1 MKWDNILQQWFVHVQ
16 WILFSLLALLAALL
30 LAWQVLAKTNFW
42 YPLWYDIV
50 KIDQTIATY
59 GPKNRYRNRFE
70 TTTKTERVRL
80 FSKLVE
86 AIHQQGRGLETLVYH
101 DAKGRPI
108 ASFLTPPEMLH
119 LRDVARLIDLSLATG
134 WGALLLLPVL
144 IGLLA
149 LQKQPMPSL
158 SRLLLRI
165 ILGLVVIGGTILLIG
180 PVKVFYSLHTWLFP
194 EEHPWF
200 FYYEDSLM
208 TMLMQA
214 PAIFGYIT
222 LTLVALG
229 MLFLLGI
236 LVLAK
241 KCYPRF

>member
-1 MKWDNILQQWFVHVQ
+1 MLQQSFMHVQ
-16 WILFSLLALLAALL
+16 WISFSILALLVALL

-42 YPLWYDIV
+42 YPLWYDIL

-59 GPKNRYRNRFE
+59 GPRNRYRNHFE
-70 TTTKTERVRL
+70 NTTKTERVRL
-80 FSKLVE
+80 FSQLVE
-86 AIHQQGRGLETLVYH
+86 AIHQHGRGLEAIVYH

-108 ASFLTPPEMLH
+108 ASFLTPPEILH

-158 SRLLLRI
+158 SQLLLRI
-165 ILGLVVIGGTILLIG
+165 TLGLMVISGTILLIG

-222 LTLVALG
+222 LTLAALG